1 MRIIL
6 PAAVASLMLA
16 GSALAQTSTAPTTT
30 PSTKP
35 GDTTTTAPSSPGMT
49 TTTPST
55 AAPSATTG
63 TTTGT
68 TMSKEGIT
76 LTEEQARGWVDKV
89 VYSSDGKNIG
99 EVSAIQLDSSGKVS
113 ELHADIGGF
122 LGLGETRVRV
132 MPDQFRFDNDRVVLN
147 VAGDAAKALP
157 KIEK

>member
-1 MRIIL
+1 MKSII
-6 PAAVASLMLA
+6 PAAVASLLMA

-35 GDTTTTAPSSPGMT
+35 SDTTTTAPKSPGTM

-55 AAPSATTG
+55 TPPAA
-63 TTTGT
+63 TTGT

-76 LTEEQARGWVDKV
+76 LTEEQARGWVDKT

-99 EVSAIQLDSSGKVS
+99 EVSAIQLDSSGKIT

-157 KIEK
+157 KLEK